1 MDGASGMLQPGERR
15 ISMIRERAPPP
26 GGKEGAFPSLA
37 FVKVA
42 KRRNDCVVT
51 FCQTYSRRIITVL
64 RKVTLFALLPAMVL
78 LLALALATPLLG
90 SAQKASAASAPDDPL
105 VGYGAGTTGG
115 AGGSSVT
122 VSSLSALE
130 SAVSGSSAKIVYV
143 SGTITGDVNVMVG
156 SNTSIIGVGSTAS
169 LVGISLDMDGV
180 SNVIIRNLSI
190 SYVLAS
196 DTTGDAIHIID
207 GANHIWVDHNNLFS
221 DQNHGKDYYDGLL
234 DITRASD
241 YITVSWNR
249 FHDHY
254 KVSLVGHS
262 DSNGAQDTGHLH
274 VTYHHNWFYNV
285 NSRLPSLR
293 FGTGHVYNNYYENV
307 GDSAIHSRMGA
318 QMLIENNVFR
328 NVPVAITTTGDS
340 SQDGYANAS
349 GNDYGGATVDITQV
363 GTFTQAPYSYTLD
376 PTSSVIDE
384 VSTYSGVGIISGS
397 GGGST
402 PTPTPGK
409 TPTATPT
416 PGTTPTPT
424 PTPPAGAIYQAE
436 SASLSNASVATTYSG
451 YTGSGYVV
459 FGGPGGWIEWTVTIP
474 SSGKYSLVFRYS
486 NTASSN
492 LPASVSVNGT

>member
-1 MDGASGMLQPGERR
+1 MKIGLRTKKVLWCLPVALLIMV
-15 ISMIRERAPPP
+15 SMA
-26 GGKEGAFPSLA
+26 LA
-37 FVKVA
+37 F
-42 KRRNDCVVT
+42 
-51 FCQTYSRRIITVL
+51 QL
-64 RKVTLFALLPAMVL
+64 
-78 LLALALATPLLG
+78 
-90 SAQKASAASAPDDPL
+90 AASPQSAKAASVPDDPL

-122 VSSLSALE
+122 VSSLAALE
-130 SAVSGSSAKIVYV
+130 SAVSGSSAKIVNI

-156 SNTSIIGVGSTAS
+156 SNTTIMGVGSTAA
-169 LVGISLDMDGV
+169 LVGISLDLDGV

-190 SYVLAS
+190 SYVLAAS
-196 DTTGDAIHIID
+196 TTGDGIHIID
-207 GANHIWVDHNNLFS
+207 GTNHVWVDHNTLFS
-221 DQNHGKDYYDGLL
+221 DLNHGKDYYDGLL

-262 DSNGAQDTGHLH
+262 DSNGSQDIGHLH

-293 FGTGHVYNNYYENV
+293 FGTGHVYNNYFQNV
-307 GDSAIHSRMGA
+307 TDSAVHSRMGA

-328 NVPVAITTTGDS
+328 SVGTAITTTGDS
-340 SQDGYANAS
+340 KQDGYANAS

-376 PTSSVIDE
+376 PTTSVIDE

-397 GGGST
+397 GNPT
-402 PTPTPGK
+402 PNPTPTQGT

-416 PGTTPTPT
+416 QGTTPTAT
-424 PTPPAGAIYQAE
+424 PTSTPVSGSIYQAE
-436 SASLSNASVATTYSG
+436 NATLSNATVATTNSG

-459 FGGPGGWIEWTVTIP
+459 YGGSGGYIQWTVSVP
-474 SSGKYSLVFRYS
+474 SSAKFSLVFRYA
-486 NTASSN
+486 NTASNS
-492 LPASVSVNGT
+492 LPASVSVNGTVIKADLTFKSTGSGSTWSTTQTSGTLPAGTVTIRLTAGSSGGSNIDYLQLVSA

>member
-1 MDGASGMLQPGERR
+1 MKIWLRT
-15 ISMIRERAPPP
+15 
-26 GGKEGAFPSLA
+26 K
-37 FVKVA
+37 KVLW
-42 KRRNDCVVT
+42 CLPV
-51 FCQTYSRRIITVL
+51 
-64 RKVTLFALLPAMVL
+64 ALLLVL
-78 LLALALATPLLG
+78 SLALALQLAASPQ
-90 SAQKASAASAPDDPL
+90 SAKAASAPDDPL

-115 AGGSSVT
+115 AGGSTVT

-130 SAVSGSSAKIVYV
+130 SAVSGSTPKIVNV

-156 SNTSIIGVGSTAS
+156 SNTTIMGVGSTAS
-169 LVGISLDMDGV
+169 LVGISLDLDGV

-190 SYVLAS
+190 SFVLAS

-207 GANHIWVDHNNLFS
+207 GTTHVWVDHNNLFS
-221 DQNHGKDYYDGLL
+221 DLNHGKDYYDGLL

-262 DSNGAQDTGHLH
+262 DSNGSQDIGHLH

-293 FGTGHVYNNYYENV
+293 FGTGHVYNNYFQNV
-307 GDSAIHSRMGA
+307 TDSAVQSRMGA
-318 QMLIENNVFR
+318 QMLIENNVFS
-328 NVPVAITTTGDS
+328 NVGTAITTTGDS

-363 GTFTQAPYSYTLD
+363 GTFTSAPYNYTLD
-376 PTSSVIDE
+376 PTSSVASE

-397 GGGST
+397 GN
-402 PTPTPGK
+402 PTPVPTQGT

-416 PGTTPTPT
+416 QGTTPTAT
-424 PTPPAGAIYQAE
+424 PTSTPVSGSTYQAE
-436 SASLSNASVATTYSG
+436 NATLSGASVATTYSG

-459 FGGPGGWIEWTVTIP
+459 YAGAGGSITWTVSIP
-474 SSGKYSLVFRYS
+474 SAGKYSLVFRYS
-486 NTASSN
+486 NTASNN
-492 LPASVSVNGT
+492 LPASVSVNGTVIKANLTFKSTGSGSTWSTTQTTGTVPAGTVTITLTAGSSGGSNIDYLQIVSA